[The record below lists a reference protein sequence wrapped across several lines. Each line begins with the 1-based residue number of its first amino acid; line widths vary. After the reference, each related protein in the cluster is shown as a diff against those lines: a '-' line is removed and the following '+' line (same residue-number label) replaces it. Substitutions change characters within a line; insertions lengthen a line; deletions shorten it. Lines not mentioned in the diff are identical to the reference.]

1 MHHRQEIMIRHHI
14 SLFPIVFKIFC
25 KWFETPDWPGGQY
38 LWGLQVRHHVE
49 EVVAQEHPPLC
60 QEDSEADGVPHDTC
74 LPLRQLTVIIG
85 ISWQNRGDEM
95 KHLRNKHLDQNKT
108 LKKRM
113 NDKAGLLTDIIIFD
127 GAEHAEG
134 LN

>member
-1 MHHRQEIMIRHHI
+1 
-14 SLFPIVFKIFC
+14 
-25 KWFETPDWPGGQY
+25 
-38 LWGLQVRHHVE
+38 
-49 EVVAQEHPPLC
+49 
-60 QEDSEADGVPHDTC
+60 
-74 LPLRQLTVIIG
+74 
-85 ISWQNRGDEM
+85 M
-95 KHLRNKHLDQNKT
+95 KHLRNKHLDQNQT